1 MKKAKRILCFI
12 MLVVLVANYIP
23 VTTLQAAGS
32 MESNTIAVVYDDSSS
47 MMNSESNVFVDRWC
61 QAKYALEVFSSMMLE
76 NDSMIVYPM
85 NNTSDKFVIKGS
97 DTAEKR
103 KEQVVKY
110 EIGCEGDTPYGTVKT
125 AYNDLKKA
133 GGDSKKWL
141 VILTDGSFS
150 DADYNKVN
158 SDFQEYASNGINVVY
173 LRIFDNNAKDS
184 GKVKNLP
191 DQSIYVFEA
200 MKSAD
205 TLTRV
210 NEISNM
216 IFKRQALSDYD
227 KVMVKNNDSLTIN
240 LDVPASQLIVFAQGD
255 HINVGSLKGP
265 TDAKCTSSIEVT
277 TPEIPKDTGSYKK
290 TDIVVSQGLG
300 GVISTFVS
308 SNSPYLGKGTYTLE
322 LSDTS
327 NVEVYCKLAVDVKL
341 ELIQNG
347 QPSED
352 DGNIFQGDYQVNIK
366 LIDPV
371 TGEELDGSQKLLSD
385 MDFDINVTNEF
396 TDGNGKTQSQENHF
410 DKNGFSGS
418 LERGSASVSGRIR
431 IGENYTEF
439 SKTFKVIEKLDEL
452 EILYKAPDDGF
463 NLEKLDQNDQGIEII
478 VTEGGNPVSEEH
490 ARNLAL
496 DVSTDKNVEFKLVQ
510 SDEPGHWIMY
520 PGYKDSIEK
529 TDSGNIS
536 FTLSA
541 VLEYDGQTK
550 TAKTGGSVE
559 IYVNTVPLD
568 ISISVPENG
577 YKIDEIPQLK
587 EGEDTANIQIDD
599 DFAYIVAECL
609 IDGKPFTSEEW
620 ENAEVSVAIYNRETG
635 AVIEDDDLDFEVT
648 CIKGTGENV
657 SRVLI
662 IPSTRVQNFYR
673 FLKSQDVDFQV
684 KVSYQR
690 LGVSCRGAEESVFT
704 VGTIGAAGLLIHWIP
719 ILLVIIA
726 VLVLIYGMTFGKCWN
741 KPNPV
746 ITKEEWT
753 RKGGEKRPLVS
764 NCTVRIG
771 SYGSLF
777 PFRNVIWEISPGCIG
792 CCNIRLEANSNTSYK
807 VLNSD
812 VLRKK
817 NVLRNSN
824 EIPEDTRQLISS
836 NSDRYTYKVID
847 TRTHQVSYTL
857 KLKR

>member
-12 MLVVLVANYIP
+12 MLVVLSVNFIP
-23 VTTLQAAGS
+23 VPVLQAAGS
-32 MESNTIAVVYDDSSS
+32 AESNTIAVVYDDSSS

-76 NDSMIVYPM
+76 NDRMTVYPM

-97 DTAEKR
+97 DSAEKR
-103 KEQVVKY
+103 KNQVVKY
-110 EIGCEGDTPYGTVKT
+110 EVGCEGGTPYGNVRT

-141 VILTDGSFS
+141 VILTDGSFT
-150 DADYNKVN
+150 DADFKNVN
-158 SDFQEYASNGINVVY
+158 SDFKEYASNGVNVVY
-173 LRIFDNNAKDS
+173 LRIFDGNSKDS
-184 GKVKNLP
+184 GQVKNLP
-191 DQSIYVFEA
+191 DQGIYVYEA
-200 MKSAD
+200 MKSSD

-210 NEISNM
+210 NEISNL
-216 IFKRQALSDYD
+216 IFKRQALSNYD
-227 KVMVKNNDSLTIN
+227 KVMVKNKNSLTIN
-240 LDVPASQLIVFAQGD
+240 LDVPATQLIVFAQGD
-255 HINVGSLKGP
+255 GIDVGNLTGP

-277 TPEIPKDTGSYKK
+277 TPEIPKDTGSYSKS
-290 TDIVVSQGLG
+290 DIVVSQGLG
-300 GVISTFVS
+300 GVISTYVS
-308 SNSPYLGKGTYTLE
+308 SDSQYLGKGTYTLE
-322 LSDTS
+322 ISDTS
-327 NVEVYCKLAVDVKL
+327 NVEVYCKLAVDVEL
-341 ELIQNG
+341 EVIQDG

-352 DGNIFQGDYQVNIK
+352 DGNVYQGDYQVNIK

-385 MDFDINVTNEF
+385 MDFDIDVTNEF

-452 EILYKAPDDGF
+452 EILYKVPDEGF
-463 NLEKLDQNDQGIEII
+463 NLEELDQNNQGIEIV

-490 ARNLAL
+490 ADNLKL
-496 DVSTDKNVEFKLVQ
+496 DVSTDKNVEFKLVIG
-510 SDEPGHWIMY
+510 DEPGHWIMY

-541 VLEYDGQTK
+541 ELEYDGQTK
-550 TAKTGGSVE
+550 TAQTDGTVE

-568 ISISVPENG
+568 ISITVPEEG
-577 YKIDEIPQLK
+577 YRIDEIPQLK
-587 EGEDTANIQIDD
+587 EGDKAEDVQVDD
-599 DFAYIVAECL
+599 DFACIIAECL
-609 IDGKPFTSEEW
+609 IDGKPFTQEEW
-620 ENAEVSVAIYNRETG
+620 ENAEVSAAIYNRETG
-635 AVIEDDDLDFEVT
+635 AVMEDDDLDFEVT
-648 CIKGTGENV
+648 CVKGTGENV

-690 LGVSCRGAEESVFT
+690 LGVSCRGTEESVFT

-719 ILLVIIA
+719 ILLIIIA

-753 RKGGEKRPLVS
+753 RKEGDKTPLTS

-771 SYGSLF
+771 SYASLL
-777 PFRNVIWEISPGCIG
+777 PYRKVIWEIAPGCTG
-792 CCNIRLEANSNTSYK
+792 CCNIRLEADSKSSYK
-807 VLNSD
+807 VLNLE
-812 VLRKK
+812 VLKHRG
-817 NVLRNSN
+817 VLRNSN
-824 EIPEDTRQLISS
+824 EIPEDTRKLIS
-836 NSDRYTYKVID
+836 NNNDRYTYKIRD
-847 TRTHQVSYTL
+847 TRTHQISYTL
-857 KLKR
+857 KLK